1 MTLKDVLKLPL
12 LQTRSIAEDCKT
24 IETYTYIVNCCK
36 RMMCGDYGKICQED
50 TNANNA
56 ELLEGEGKI
65 LARYE
70 KRYELTEDIY
80 IIAYFSQSMQGIDSN
95 HVIVMYVTEY

>member
-1 MTLKDVLKLPL
+1 MTIKDVLRLPL

-24 IETYTYIVNCCK
+24 LETYTYITSCLK
-36 RMMCGDYGKICQED
+36 RMMSGDYGKIGQED

-95 HVIVMYVTEY
+95 HVIIMYVNEY